1 MLFRAAKLNII
12 RLSRDFSGL
21 CFVLCKSNK
30 KRRIEINDASWVF
43 LLWVIAFRFSL
54 KREFLRLCYQ

>member
-21 CFVLCKSNK
+21 CFAKATK

>member
-12 RLSRDFSGL
+12 RLSRDFFRL
-21 CFVLCKSNK
+21 MLCKSNK

>member
-21 CFVLCKSNK
+21 CFAKATK
-30 KRRIEINDASWVF
+30 KDASKST
-43 LLWVIAFRFSL
+43 LRLWVIAFRFSL